1 MVELEGREEFV
12 CGGRNAVRNEEG
24 GCTDGCDDSFVLQ
37 EMLQRRNGGG

>member
-24 GCTDGCDDSFVLQ
+24 GCTDGCDDSFFFARDVA
-37 EMLQRRNGGG
+37 EM